1 MAEHGDVSV
10 TSSDN
15 VIPDRPGEKRTTS
28 SARQPMPGLPL
39 PERVISKRNARL
51 FPAVV
56 DPTTANIWRAQLAKV
71 SSCEGVNYD
80 GGKGLVT
87 DFEFSDARP
96 RSRCVLKCDGNHQTL
111 VMTLTSSEHDHD
123 PNPTRLFEIAL
134 PNEDD
139 VLDLRIYEST
149 RCLELRLTPKGEVS
163 SKSEPRKI
171 WSLLF
176 RTEKKHLSNA
186 KKMVKRLENVTRDMP
201 EAWFSYRN
209 YARSAPKLNEGAT
222 GSEPAPSGFSQPI
235 TGGHVWH
242 FTGFL
247 ASREFQ
253 RALGNVTG
261 DAEEEASDPV
271 PAPKTRSRAKAEKK
285 TKKNERRRQARL
297 NAAGQLPADES
308 VAGGYEPSPSPEDA
322 PGMSEGMQSRKK
334 PKAIVGLPSSP
345 PSVMSQEYEVEKI
358 LDVGVAEES
367 KDTQFLVQW
376 VGFEEPTWERATLI
390 PPSIIEDFYRER
402 LASS

>member
-1 MAEHGDVSV
+1 MAEHVDVSA

-15 VIPDRPGEKRTTS
+15 VSLNRPGEKRTTS
-28 SARQPMPGLPL
+28 SARQPMQGLPL
-39 PERVISKRNARL
+39 PERVIHRRKARM

-56 DPTTANIWRAQLAKV
+56 DPTTVNVWRAQLAKV
-71 SSCEGVNYD
+71 SSCEGTDYE
-80 GGKGLVT
+80 GGKGLIT

-96 RSRCVLKCDGNHQTL
+96 RNRCVLKCDGNHQTL
-111 VMTLTSSEHDHD
+111 VMTLASSEQDGD

-139 VLDLRIYEST
+139 PLDLRIYESN
-149 RCLELRLTPKGEVS
+149 RSLELRLTPKGEAS

-171 WSLLF
+171 WSLSF

-209 YARSAPKLNEGAT
+209 YARSAPKLNKGAT

-261 DAEEEASDPV
+261 DAEEKELDAV
-271 PAPKTRSRAKAEKK
+271 PAPKTRSRVRAEKK
-285 TKKNERRRQARL
+285 TKKHERRRQARL
-297 NAAGQLPADES
+297 GQLPADEP
-308 VAGGYEPSPSPEDA
+308 VAGDHESSPSPEDV
-322 PGMSEGMQSRKK
+322 PGMSQDTRKK
-334 PKAIVGLPSSP
+334 PKAVVGPPSSS
-345 PSVMSQEYEVEKI
+345 PSVMSQEYDVERI
-358 LDVGVAEES
+358 LDVGVNEES

-376 VGFEEPTWERATLI
+376 VGYEEPTWEKANLI
-390 PPSIIEDFYRER
+390 PPSVIENFYRGR
-402 LASS
+402 FIS

>member
-1 MAEHGDVSV
+1 MAEHVDVSA

-15 VIPDRPGEKRTTS
+15 VILDRPGEKRTTS
-28 SARQPMPGLPL
+28 SARQPLPGLPL
-39 PERVISKRNARL
+39 PERVISKRNDRM

-56 DPTTANIWRAQLAKV
+56 DPTTVNIWRAHLAKV
-71 SSCEGVNYD
+71 SSCEGTDYD

-96 RSRCVLKCDGNHQTL
+96 QSRCVLKCDGNHQTL
-111 VMTLTSSEHDHD
+111 VMTLASFEQDRD

-149 RCLELRLTPKGEVS
+149 RCLELRLTPKGQVS

-176 RTEKKHLSNA
+176 RTKQKHLSDA

-209 YARSAPKLNEGAT
+209 YARSAPKINEGAT
-222 GSEPAPSGFSQPI
+222 GSGSVPSGFSQPI

-247 ASREFQ
+247 ASPEFQ
-253 RALGNVTG
+253 RALGNMAADT
-261 DAEEEASDPV
+261 EAKELDPV
-271 PAPKTRSRAKAEKK
+271 PAPKTRSRVRAEKK

-297 NAAGQLPADES
+297 EAAGQLPADES
-308 VAGGYEPSPSPEDA
+308 LAGDNDSSPSPEDV
-322 PGMSEGMQSRKK
+322 PGMRQGTQPQKRK
-334 PKAIVGLPSSP
+334 ATVGVPSS

-358 LDVGVAEES
+358 LDVGVDEES
-367 KDTQFLVQW
+367 KDTRYLVQW
-376 VGFEEPTWERATLI
+376 VGYEEPTWEWANHI
-390 PPSIIEDFYRER
+390 PPSCVEDFYRER
-402 LASS
+402 FASS